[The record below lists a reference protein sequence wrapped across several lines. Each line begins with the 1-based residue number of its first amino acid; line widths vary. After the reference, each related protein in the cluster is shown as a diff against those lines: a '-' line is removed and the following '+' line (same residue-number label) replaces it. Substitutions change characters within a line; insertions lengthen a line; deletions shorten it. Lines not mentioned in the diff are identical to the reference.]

1 MWSEVKMTE
10 TTLKLK
16 KTRSLAQVAAEARH
30 DQHRIHFKISANL
43 KTNPDFARKFQR
55 YKEAGLLGKLL
66 NEAITNAPDNP
77 EDYIPVQQR
86 NKA

>member
-1 MWSEVKMTE
+1 MIDGNLSS
-10 TTLKLK
+10 K
-16 KTRSLAQVAAEARH
+16 KPRSSAQLAAEVRH

-55 YKEAGLLGKLL
+55 YKEAGLLGTLL
-66 NEAITNAPDNP
+66 NEAIINAPDNP

-86 NKA
+86 NKAEG